1 LKIVFIAN
9 IRHSNQNI
17 LYVKLN
23 ILRHICGVNF
33 TRAIESFNCYKNNYI
48 KIVRFISRR
57 QAMEKVPTL
66 KRHGSN
72 WKNNVEADLSLLLD
86 KKGALGAIITSRS
99 GDVVT
104 QLFLK
109 SIPRQNE
116 NALMQLMK
124 KAVQSINTMRGSTI
138 RRVVFESDEGA
149 VILYNAENAIVGCFL
164 EKDYDLLSIML
175 EIKTV
180 GDLIGSHLNAGE
192 LSKEEFEKIVTRD
205 PGELKVLAFD
215 LVGNITDHYG
225 DAIADEFIRFTLEK
239 NQPRWAAR

>member
-1 LKIVFIAN
+1 
-9 IRHSNQNI
+9 
-17 LYVKLN
+17 
-23 ILRHICGVNF
+23 
-33 TRAIESFNCYKNNYI
+33 
-48 KIVRFISRR
+48 
-57 QAMEKVPTL
+57 MEKVPTL

-109 SIPRQNE
+109 NIPRQKE

-149 VILYNAENAIVGCFL
+149 VVLYNAENAIVGCFL

-175 EIKTV
+175 EIRTV